1 MFHTD
6 IAIIGGGPA
15 GMAAALAALEKGIN
29 NITILERDNR
39 TGGILNQCIHDG
51 FGLHYFGERL
61 TGPEYATRF
70 LDRIKKSGITLMLNT
85 MVTDVSDQKI
95 ITAVNEEKGLFQ
107 LSAKA
112 VIMATGCRERARGA
126 LNIPGTRPAGIYTAG
141 TIQRL
146 INMEGLIPGKN
157 IVILGSGDIG
167 LIMARRLTLEG
178 ANVKA
183 VCEIMPYSSGLT
195 RNIVQCLY
203 DYDIPLKLSHTV
215 TNIFGKNR
223 VEKVEISKVDDNFK
237 PIPGTQE
244 FIDCDTLVLS
254 VGLIPEND
262 ITEGTGI
269 IMNNA
274 TGGPLTDNN
283 LMTHVPGIFSCG
295 NCLHVHDLVDYV
307 TEESILAG
315 QSAAE
320 FIYHPENINQNFLEI
335 LSGKNVRY
343 TVPAYVSKDTKNDVT
358 ILFRV
363 TNPLKDC
370 TICVKLEGSVVKSIK
385 RAKCTPGE
393 MEKIKLTSDQLKN
406 FIDKNAPVTI
416 EINNTCYSYVE

>member
-343 TVPAYVSKDTKNDVT
+343 TVPAYVSKDTKNDIT